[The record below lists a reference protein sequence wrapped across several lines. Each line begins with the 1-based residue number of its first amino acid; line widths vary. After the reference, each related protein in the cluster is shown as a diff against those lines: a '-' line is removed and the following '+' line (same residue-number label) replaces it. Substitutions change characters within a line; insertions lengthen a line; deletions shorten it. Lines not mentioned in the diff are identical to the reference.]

1 MSVLYFIGIKMNKA
15 ELTAILKVD
24 GFKDHSLAGVDRLV
38 KYRGLDQITVSWGT
52 GRVFVRIQHPDGADE
67 VSNYSLTDSRNYE
80 LLKKFIV
87 K

>member
-15 ELTAILKVD
+15 ELTARLKVD

-38 KYRGLDQITVSWGT
+38 KYRGLDQITVSWGST
-52 GRVFVRIQHPDGADE
+52 RVFIRIQHPDGADS
-67 VSNYSLTDSRNYE
+67 VSNYSLTDPRNYE
-80 LLKKFIV
+80 LLKKFVV

>member
-1 MSVLYFIGIKMNKA
+1 MNKA